1 MAAASLNVSQTSFR
15 SAGLQLFV
23 SRRCSDPNPIQ
34 VNGSVLEAILP
45 LTHLAHCGLAE
56 KQKTHK
62 KNLSVSISVLLPG
75 QNPGGRVSKPSL
87 TPAVEL
93 WDLGRCEQLCDA
105 LRPSRAARTNAGK
118 GVTLV
123 GALTFIC
130 WKYLN

>member
-1 MAAASLNVSQTSFR
+1 MSPEDAVTPT
-15 SAGLQLFV
+15 LF
-23 SRRCSDPNPIQ
+23 Q

-45 LTHLAHCGLAE
+45 LTHLAHYGLAE
-56 KQKTHK
+56 KQKTQK
-62 KNLSVSISVLLPG
+62 TLSVPISVLLPG